1 MVQAGSG
8 FVYPAGLTMTDR
20 IRFAPL
26 LAALAA
32 CALMAAAPRA
42 GLGATQQAA
51 PADSSAAPSGPAP
64 SPEAVRALM
73 ARMVENQHRN
83 DRALEEY
90 ERIERTV
97 TRKAGPDSPVVSERT
112 DLVMPTGTGVIRF
125 PAKTDG
131 SPPDAESSKRNIEFV
146 IHALEL
152 AQNPDDHE
160 KQDFA
165 KLEKRRRERADL
177 VNETGRAFRVTFLGR
192 EERDSH
198 VYGKY
203 LLEPDPNFKPSAR
216 FGSLFEHVRATVWV
230 DESAAQ
236 VVRIEADIATDAN
249 FGAGILGKVYHG
261 GHFEMDQAEA
271 APGVWLPTR
280 YKYDFSG
287 RKFLF
292 GFEMHELSQISRY
305 RRLGTPSDA
314 LAAARRELQ
323 TNPSNAAG
331 DP

>member
-261 GHFEMDQAEA
+261 GHFMLEQAEV

-280 YKYDFSG
+280 YIYDIDG
-287 RKFLF
+287 RRFLF
-292 GFEMHELSQISRY
+292 GYGVHEQTDSSHYRHLGPPNTAIPVLRNELSNLTTSAS
-305 RRLGTPSDA
+305 LH
-314 LAAARRELQ
+314 
-323 TNPSNAAG
+323 
-331 DP
+331 